1 MAVEDEKFL
10 NGYQRFAST
19 AKDVQLSTNKMDD
32 WLWPQ
37 VWRSGQEE
45 AGLQTYDV
53 DGNDDPLF

>member
-1 MAVEDEKFL
+1 MDIKDSQAQ
-10 NGYQRFAST
+10 QRM
-19 AKDVQLSTNKMDD
+19 STNKMDD

-45 AGLQTYDV
+45 AGLQATTYDV

>member
-1 MAVEDEKFL
+1 M
-10 NGYQRFAST
+10 
-19 AKDVQLSTNKMDD
+19 STNKMDD

-45 AGLQTYDV
+45 AATTYDV